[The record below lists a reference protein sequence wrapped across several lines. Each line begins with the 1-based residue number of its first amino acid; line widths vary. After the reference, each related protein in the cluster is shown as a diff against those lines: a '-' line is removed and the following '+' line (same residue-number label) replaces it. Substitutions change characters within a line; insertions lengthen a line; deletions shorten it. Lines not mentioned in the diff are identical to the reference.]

1 MKRPAGDSGAKESAL
16 LLTPEAPYPMAGGG
30 AIRTASLVEYLG
42 RRYQLDVILFE
53 EPDSTATAFPPGL
66 VRNLLRIPL
75 PPHGRSVLARGLR
88 NARRLLRGAPPLAD
102 RFSGFDSQIAAAL
115 NGARYRTAVIEHFWC
130 APYLHA
136 LSPHAGAVI
145 LDLHNVESE
154 LHLTKA
160 SASRG
165 PMRFAFRRFAGAYR
179 ALEEKLLPDF
189 ARVLVTS
196 PEDEARVRAI
206 APSSSTAV
214 YPNALPVHP
223 LPAREE
229 EDCIAFSGN
238 LGYHPNVDAV
248 RFFRR
253 EIWPLLRG
261 AHPGLRWNIIGKNPG
276 YVRPEAASDPRIRLT
291 GPVPDALEALASAK
305 VCVVPLRSGSGTRF
319 KILEAWAAGRAVVS
333 TPLGAEGLGATS
345 GRELLLAQDPASF
358 AAAVSRLLASPG
370 LRREIAEAGRRL
382 YCERYTW
389 PAAWQSL
396 DRLLP

>member
-1 MKRPAGDSGAKESAL
+1 MKRPAGDSGVKQSAL

-30 AIRTASLVEYLG
+30 PIRTASLVEYLG
-42 RRYQLDVILFE
+42 RRYHLDVILFE
-53 EPDSTATAFPPGL
+53 EPESPAGDFPPGL
-66 VRNLLRIPL
+66 VRKLARVPL
-75 PPHGRSVLARGLR
+75 PSHGRGVLARGIR
-88 NARRLLRGAPPLAD
+88 NTRRLLRGAPPLAD
-102 RFSGFDSQIAAAL
+102 RFSGFGAAIAAAL
-115 NGARYRTAVIEHFWC
+115 NGTHYQTALIEHFWC
-130 APYLHA
+130 APYLHL
-136 LSPHAGAVI
+136 LSSHAGAVI

-165 PMRFAFRRFAGAYR
+165 PMRFAFRRFADAYR
-179 ALEEKLLPDF
+179 ALEEKLLPGF

-206 APSSSTAV
+206 APDSRTAV

-223 LPAREE
+223 LPVREE

-248 RFFRR
+248 RFFHR
-253 EIWPLLRG
+253 EIWPLLHG
-261 AHPGLRWNIIGKNPG
+261 AHPGLCWKIIGKNPG
-276 YVRPEAASDPRIRLT
+276 YVQAETASDPAIRLT
-291 GPVPDALEALASAK
+291 GPVPDALDALASAK

-333 TPLGAEGLGATS
+333 TPRGAEGLGATS
-345 GRELLLAQDPASF
+345 GRELLLARDPAEF
-358 AAAVSRLLASPG
+358 AAAVSRLLSSPG

-382 YCERYTW
+382 YCDRYTW